1 MVRFM
6 MGRIVLNVFIAP
18 RLVLIPRIYD
28 HGILSSSQGY
38 GMQLLNPSILCQKL
52 KILRNST
59 IQKSIIQKNIIKI
72 YLNFTYQT
80 VICPTA
86 LDFGLV
92 TNCPVLICILEI
104 SSFAALSLSLHTN
117 DCFLCC
123 VIFLVTFSQQN
134 LSTIFLS
141 NFQNNI
147 FEKTSFCYLF
157 LFVSVFCSK

>member
-1 MVRFM
+1 MHSRWLIKCQVYRCSTRMVRFM

-52 KILRNST
+52 KILRNPT
-59 IQKSIIQKNIIKI
+59 IPKINYSKNIIKI

-123 VIFLVTFSQQN
+123 VIFLVTFFSAKSLN
-134 LSTIFLS
+134 
-141 NFQNNI
+141 NF
-147 FEKTSFCYLF
+147 SFKF
-157 LFVSVFCSK
+157 SK